1 MKQFQV
7 TFLDVIEAET
17 EADAYGEI
25 IEMSRDVANNVDVTA
40 FQFEE
45 LGDRDTS

>member
-1 MKQFQV
+1 MKKFKV

-17 EADAYGEI
+17 EVDAYDEI
-25 IEMSRDVANNVDVTA
+25 IEMSRDVANNGDVTA

-45 LGDRDTS
+45 LKEED